1 MMHIKS
7 LSTFYQSFQR
17 RPECV
22 LCVYLQLIHTAID
35 TDAVGVKDNMVV
47 IFFTQFAAGESQSV
61 NEIYWHQLLPGPH
74 RPADQLTSSKSF

>member
-35 TDAVGVKDNMVV
+35 TDAVGVKDNIVV
-47 IFFTQFAAGESQSV
+47 IFFTKFAAGESQSLDEAHIGQQI
-61 NEIYWHQLLPGPH
+61 NS
-74 RPADQLTSSKSF
+74 PAANRFK